1 LIFINTIV
9 ALAQRS
15 ARVAGDP
22 DPSQQSPSLKAG
34 TIAPSTNN
42 DDCRGTSRAGDRHA
56 AVREEKGTRH
66 MFEARKLI
74 ASVAA
79 AALVACAVVS
89 GSGPAAAGD
98 SNGNFQAK
106 LGVAGVWTDDET
118 NSLLL
123 NGATQLTPG
132 TWATSNDTV
141 IPVLTLTYYLNKNL
155 AVELF
160 CCFDKV
166 HVDAKG
172 ANGALGE
179 IADVWLFPPIL
190 TLQYHF
196 DGLGPI
202 KPFVGVGFE
211 WIHYFNEKSK
221 GGAVTGLGLTN
232 VDFDDSFGFALQ
244 AGVDYDLGGGWSLG
258 LDVKKV
264 WEDTKI
270 TWSNAA
276 GDTLVADHDVD
287 PLIVTANLGY
297 RFNLSDIFG
306 SRTSAPLK

>member
-1 LIFINTIV
+1 
-9 ALAQRS
+9 
-15 ARVAGDP
+15 
-22 DPSQQSPSLKAG
+22 
-34 TIAPSTNN
+34 
-42 DDCRGTSRAGDRHA
+42 
-56 AVREEKGTRH
+56 
-66 MFEARKLI
+66 MFEARRLL
-74 ASVAA
+74 ASVTVAA
-79 AALVACAVVS
+79 AMALA
-89 GSGPAAAGD
+89 GQPASAGD

-106 LGVAGVWTDDET
+106 LGVAGVWTDDDT

-123 NGATQLTPG
+123 NGTQLAPG
-132 TWATSNDTV
+132 TWATTNDTV

-172 ANGALGE
+172 ANAALGE

-202 KPFVGVGFE
+202 KPFVGVGAE
-211 WIHYFNEKSK
+211 WIHYFKSKSK
-221 GGAVTGLGLTN
+221 GGAAGALNLPE
-232 VDFDDSFGFALQ
+232 VDFDDSFGLALQ

-258 LDVKKV
+258 VDVKKV
-264 WEDTKI
+264 WEDTQI
-270 TWSNAA
+270 SWTGA
-276 GDTLVADHDVD
+276 GGKLEADHDVD

-297 RFNLSDIFG
+297 RFNLSDIFD
-306 SRTSAPLK
+306 SRTAAPLK